1 MQDRLTT
8 PIDGKE
14 PGGVSR
20 TLDLDV
26 PVHYLEWDGPSERT
40 FVLVHGLGGSAAN
53 WIRVGPALAQR
64 GRTIAVDLAGF
75 GRTPKGT
82 RSASLLA
89 NRRLLSQIIS
99 ETASP
104 TTVLAGNS
112 MGGGLT
118 LLQAGLEPGSVA
130 GIVPT
135 SSIWP
140 PVWHALP
147 APIVAG
153 TFLAYRAPG
162 TGPWMMRQRFGRL
175 TTEELVRLGFR
186 MTTNDPSRIPPD
198 VVQAQI
204 DAARVHRDDPG
215 APQAFLQAARSIMQ
229 LYDRR
234 KRFRALLDRITCPVL
249 VVHGRDDRFVP
260 VSVAARAWRDH
271 PSWQMR
277 IMTDCGHAPQLEWPD
292 RWLQAVGAWIDD
304 RGL

>member
-8 PIDGKE
+8 PLE
-14 PGGVSR
+14 STTQGGAARS
-20 TLDLDV
+20 LDLDV
-26 PVHYLEWDGPSERT
+26 PVHYTEWDGPTERT
-40 FVLVHGLGGSAAN
+40 FVLIHGLGGSAAN
-53 WIRVGPALAQR
+53 WIRVAPSLAVR

-75 GRTPKGT
+75 GRTPKGV

-89 NRRLLSQIIS
+89 NRQLLSEFVA
-99 ETASP
+99 ETA
-104 TTVLAGNS
+104 TGATVLAGNS
-112 MGGGLT
+112 MGGGLA
-118 LLQAGLEPGSVA
+118 LLQAGLEPDSVA
-130 GIVPT
+130 GIIPT

-175 TTEELVRLGFR
+175 STEELVRLGLK
-186 MTTNDPSRIPPD
+186 MTTNDPRRVPQD

-204 DAARVHRDDPG
+204 DAAQAHREDPG
-215 APQAFLQAARSIMQ
+215 APEAFLQAARSILQ

-234 KRFRALLDRITCPVL
+234 RRFRALLDLVSCPVL
-249 VVHGRDDRFVP
+249 VIHGRDDRFVP
-260 VSVAARAWRDH
+260 VTVAARAWRDH

-277 IMTDCGHAPQLEWPD
+277 IVPDCGHAPQLEWPD
-292 RWLQAVGAWIDD
+292 RWLRAVEAWLDD
-304 RGL
+304 RAL